1 MFFLSKAAFFSFFQN
16 AKRFSDSPACIF
28 TYFLSINFH
37 FLVCVSLCPMY
48 TLLTFVNLQKN
59 LFVKFSLSSSSR
71 YLPNLYFSLA
81 SYMFFL
87 LTFMNRPVSC
97 LLQAVHAILL
107 FPESLQRLF
116 LWFCWFFF
124 SVWILSRICFVQFLF
139 HYDTRLCFICFQNLC
154 IKLLV
159 KFRQFFLSST
169 TLPVI
174 HSFRTSGAHF
184 WS

>member
-1 MFFLSKAAFFSFFQN
+1 MFFLSTSVFLFSERQTFL
-16 AKRFSDSPACIF
+16 RFSCLHI
-28 TYFLSINFH
+28 YFLSINFH

-87 LTFMNRPVSC
+87 LTFKNRPVSC

-124 SVWILSRICFVQFLF
+124 SVWILSEICFIKFLF
-139 HYDTRLCFICFQNLC
+139 YYDICYASF
-154 IKLLV
+154 LLEISLT
-159 KFRQFFLSST
+159 FF
-169 TLPVI
+169 V
-174 HSFRTSGAHF
+174 
-184 WS
+184 